1 MIIMSCRTDNEIVE
15 GGEERRDGVREEDR
29 KREKGEKKKKI
40 RMEKRNR
47 GGGGKEEQKE
57 GGERDV
63 HLLCQYRLHYPI
75 AHLKRPNVPSIHRH
89 LPLHARRFILDS

>member
-15 GGEERRDGVREEDR
+15 GDEERREGVREEDR

-47 GGGGKEEQKE
+47 GGGK
-57 GGERDV
+57 
-63 HLLCQYRLHYPI
+63 
-75 AHLKRPNVPSIHRH
+75 
-89 LPLHARRFILDS
+89 